1 MPTYAIGDIQ
11 GCYAEFQALLDAVE
25 FEPQYDKLWL
35 VGDLVNRGPASLEVM
50 RLVMSFGDSVLTVL
64 GNHDLHFLA
73 IYYGGHKPHGGD
85 TFDALLDAPDVA
97 EIADWF
103 REQRFF
109 HHDDRLGYAMVHA
122 GLPPDWSFQAADAYS
137 EEVMAVIRGKRFEA
151 YFADLYGNQPD
162 VWSDAH
168 SGMAR
173 WRVLTN
179 YFTRMRL
186 IDDDGR
192 MDFDHKGGLEDAP
205 PGWLPWYELTAPAL
219 GDERLLFG
227 HWAALEG
234 YTGYDNII
242 GLDTG
247 CVWGR
252 TLTALCLE
260 TGAIVT
266 VPASPTAVS

>member
-11 GCYAEFQALLDAVE
+11 GCYAEFRALLDAIE
-25 FEPQYDKLWL
+25 FDPQHDELWL

-50 RLVMSFGDSVLTVL
+50 QLVMSFGDSVVTVL
-64 GNHDLHFLA
+64 GNHDLHFLC
-73 IYYGGHKPHGGD
+73 IYYGGHKPNQGD
-85 TFDALLDAPDVA
+85 TFDALLDAPEIA

-109 HHDDRLGYAMVHA
+109 YRDDRLGYAMVHA
-122 GLPPDWSFQAADAYS
+122 GLPPDWSFETADAYS
-137 EEVMAVIRGKRFEA
+137 DELMAVIRGKRFES
-151 YFADLYGNQPD
+151 YFSELYGNEPD
-162 VWSDAH
+162 VWSNAH
-168 SGMAR
+168 SGMER

-186 IDDDGR
+186 VDDNYR
-192 MDFDHKGGLEDAP
+192 MDFDHKGSLEDAP
-205 PGWLPWYELTAPAL
+205 PGWRPWYELTAPAL
-219 GDERLLFG
+219 DGERLLFG

-234 YTGYDNII
+234 HTGYDNII

-260 TGAIVT
+260 TGGIVT
-266 VPASPTAVS
+266 VPAGEG